1 MRIRRGDEVSRP
13 APAADV
19 EGAVREI
26 LQEVRRDGDAAVRE
40 LTERF
45 DHADLGPE
53 QLSVDPR
60 ELEGSLG
67 SLEPEVLAALRT
79 AIANVRAVV
88 AAQLRDP
95 IVVELDA
102 GQRIEVAEVAVR
114 RAAIYVPAGRA
125 PYPSTVVMG
134 AVTARAAGVEEIVVC
149 APPGPGDGLIP

>member
-1 MRIRRGDEVSRP
+1 M
-13 APAADV
+13 
-19 EGAVREI
+19 REI

-45 DHADLGPE
+45 DHAELGPE
-53 QLSVDPR
+53 QLQVDPR

-79 AIANVRAVV
+79 AIANVRAMV

-95 IVVELDA
+95 VVVELDA

-114 RAAIYVPAGRA
+114 RAAIYVPAAGR
-125 PYPSTVVMG
+125 PTRRPW
-134 AVTARAAGVEEIVVC
+134 
-149 APPGPGDGLIP
+149 